1 MEVLLAPAVAAVAA
15 AVIVLPGFH
24 AVDPQPGTGTLLSG
38 AIPFART
45 HVNPGYVYLPPGFT
59 LARRY
64 PVVYLLHGM
73 PGSPNEYTNSLQLES
88 WSNDEIGSGALQPF
102 IAVVPSA
109 VQKRSAEWAGP
120 WETYLVS
127 SVVPWIDAHLPT
139 IASPQ
144 GRVLAGLSAGGF
156 GAYDIGL
163 RHPDVFGRIAS
174 WSGYFHPLHDGPFK
188 HADAET
194 LVANDPWILLHR
206 EAATLRRDGTRFFLS
221 TGPPHSHW
229 EKPAETIAFG
239 KALDKAGLHA
249 TVLRVRSLRRHWRLE
264 FQAGM
269 RWAFAA

>member
-1 MEVLLAPAVAAVAA
+1 MLLAPALAA
-15 AVIVLPGFH
+15 AAIALPGFH
-24 AVDPQPGTGTLLSG
+24 AVEPQADGGTLLSS
-38 AIPFART
+38 AIPFVHNR
-45 HVNPGYVYLPPGFT
+45 VNDGYVYLPPGFT
-59 LARRY
+59 RTQRY

-73 PGSPNEYTNSLQLES
+73 PGSPREYTNSLQLAS
-88 WSNDEIGSGALQPF
+88 WSDNEISSGALQPF

-109 VQKRSAEWAGP
+109 VQRTSAEWAGP
-120 WETYLVS
+120 WETYLVH
-127 SVVPWIDAHLPT
+127 SVVPWVDAHLPT
-139 IASPQ
+139 IASPR

-163 RHPDVFGRIAS
+163 RNPGVFGRIAS

-188 HADAET
+188 HANSKT

-206 EAATLRRDGTRFFLS
+206 EAATFRRDGTQFFLS

-229 EKPAETIAFG
+229 EKPAETLAFG
-239 KALDKAGLHA
+239 KALQKAGLPA
-249 TVLRVRSLRRHWRLE
+249 TVVRFRKLRGHWGLE